1 MGNTTASLRATT
13 VVPRTTKPTLRL
25 WADMIRMEGLV
36 KDAEGVSR
44 MRRAATALYDAA
56 MTGNTA
62 ALQIIGDRLDGKVA
76 TMPDENGQVSLS
88 FVVRL
93 PQMLE
98 PAEWQAM
105 TASRPARIVDV
116 EDPETHAHAQ
126 SAGDLELAAVEPLA
140 VELAADLLAADVE
153 PPGDGHQGG
162 DGLLGMV
169 KRAQEPAK

>member
-1 MGNTTASLRATT
+1 MTSTASLRATT

-56 MTGNTA
+56 IYEKNTA
-62 ALQIIGDRLDGKVA
+62 ALAIIGDRLDGKVS
-76 TMPDENGQVSLS
+76 TMAEDGQVSLS

-105 TASRPARIVDV
+105 TASRPARILDASAVDSAQAGSAS
-116 EDPETHAHAQ
+116 DP
-126 SAGDLELAAVEPLA
+126 ELAAVEPLA
-140 VELAADLLAADVE
+140 VELAAVDAGL
-153 PPGDGHQGG
+153 PGDGHQVG
-162 DGLLGMV
+162 DGLPDAV
-169 KRAQEPAK
+169 KRAQELAK